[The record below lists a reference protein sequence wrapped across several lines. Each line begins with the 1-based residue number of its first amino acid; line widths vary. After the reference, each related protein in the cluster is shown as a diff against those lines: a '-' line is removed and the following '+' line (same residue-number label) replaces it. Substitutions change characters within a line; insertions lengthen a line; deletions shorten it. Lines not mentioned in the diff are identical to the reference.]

1 MSSLVDMSFSDN
13 SLIYVILGL
22 VCRGD
27 TSPSVVTK
35 YRLPHDE
42 NISFTP
48 PITEPEWMMNLL
60 WISRMETFDCS
71 VASGLR
77 IRIFGRE
84 LLIPLDSVVGG
95 DITTM

>member
-1 MSSLVDMSFSDN
+1 MSSFVGMSFSVN
-13 SLIYVILGL
+13 SLICLLDLSCMEV
-22 VCRGD
+22 

-35 YRLPHDE
+35 YKFPHDE
-42 NISFTP
+42 KTSFTP
-48 PITEPEWMMNLL
+48 PVTEPEWIMNLL
-60 WISRMETFDCS
+60 WISRTETFDCS
-71 VASGLR
+71 VASGPR